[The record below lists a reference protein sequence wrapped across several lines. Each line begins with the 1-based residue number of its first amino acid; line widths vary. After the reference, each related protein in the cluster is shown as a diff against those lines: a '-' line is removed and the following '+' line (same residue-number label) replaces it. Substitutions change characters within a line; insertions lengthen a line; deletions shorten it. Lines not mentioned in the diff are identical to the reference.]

1 MQITAII
8 RLRRYTNGLNPW
20 YASQEM
26 HKLLKVMKLTSFL
39 LFITCLHAVA
49 HTSGQTVTLSL
60 KNVPVQKVFKAV
72 SRQTG
77 VSIVYSENLFEGLQP
92 VTIDVKNASINDV
105 LQKCLTG
112 SPFDCTVQGNTVV
125 IRKRSAIEIKGDIN
139 TPPPPPV
146 PIKGKIV
153 NDKGEPIAG
162 ANVQVKGTKKGAST
176 NGEGE
181 FTIDADKGDVLIISN
196 IGYATRQITLTD
208 TKSLN
213 ITLTVNSQQL
223 GELVVTALGIQRR
236 QKSLTYSTTKVNN
249 AELTTVKN
257 MNPINSLNGKVPGLQ
272 INPSSSGLG
281 GSVRVILRGQKST
294 RENQPLYVIDGVP
307 LTNFSTAQPQN
318 LWGES
323 GGVNTPGRDAGDVL
337 SSLNPED
344 IESITVLKGASAAA
358 LYGSQAGNGVIMI
371 TTKKG
376 RTGVARVDFS
386 TAFTVERP
394 MYTPDLQY
402 NFNQTNKD
410 NIYSWGPAGSNPDH
424 VKDFFN
430 TGKTWINTIAFT
442 AGNEKAQ
449 TYFSYSN
456 TNNTGIMPTNEFK
469 QHTFNFRQT
478 SKFFN
483 DKLNVDANIIFSTQK
498 TNNRPA
504 SGLYF
509 NPLTGLYLFPRGL
522 NFDSYKNNYEKF
534 SPLRIMNVQ
543 NWWNIDPDN
552 EITGADNQQNPYWVL
567 NRDVNL
573 GKKDNLFASLTLKYP
588 ITKWLNIQARGSLN
602 RNYDNY
608 ELKANA
614 TTQIVLADKN
624 GRYTYDQLTRTLL
637 YGDVILSGNLKLTDK
652 IGFNFNAGTSINDAK
667 QDRTYIDSKGSDL
680 AYANIFTLGNLNL
693 NPALMM
699 QPTGLRR
706 QVQSIFA
713 TATFDYDQKVYVDL
727 TARNDWSSTLAYT
740 PKAKSGY
747 PYFSAGINTIISE
760 LAQLPQFI
768 NYSKVRFSF
777 AKVGNDVE
785 PFSTFPT
792 NTINSGAVQTV
803 QSSPYLGAYLKP
815 EDARSFEIG
824 TEWKFLNNRLTLDF
838 TWYKTNT
845 RNQYFD
851 FSAPRG
857 SGFSRFFVNAGNIEN
872 KGIEAIV
879 GYDVVN
885 KGNVKWNTSVNFTR
899 NRNKIIELLPEL
911 GGTYELTLAGVN
923 SYSLRIREGGSYGDI
938 YGIKFQRA
946 ADGSIVVDDKGKP
959 QAKGFGFVGNPNPD
973 FLAGWNN
980 SVEYKN
986 FIISALIDGRFGGKV
1001 MSITQAV
1008 LDEYG
1013 VSKVTADARNN
1024 GGVHIPATMLNGTKW
1039 SGAIPAETFYTTVG
1053 GRAGISEYYMYDATN
1068 IRLRELS
1075 VGYKVPSKSTIIK
1088 DMRLSLVARNLF
1100 FIKKEA
1106 PYDPELSMST
1116 GNGLQGIDV
1125 FSMPS
1130 TRSMGLSFRCS
1141 F

>member
-1 MQITAII
+1 MI
-8 RLRRYTNGLNPW
+8 RLRKNTNGSTPRATNRIK
-20 YASQEM
+20 
-26 HKLLKVMKLTSFL
+26 HKLLKVMKLTTIL
-39 LFITCLHAVA
+39 LFVTCLHAVA

-77 VSIVYSENLFEGLQP
+77 VSIVYCENLFEGLDR
-92 VTIDVKNASINDV
+92 VTINVKNAPVKDV
-105 LQKCLTG
+105 LQQCLPG
-112 SPFDCTVQGNTVV
+112 SPFEFSVQGNTIV
-125 IRKRSAIEIKGDIN
+125 IRKRSAIEIPTITN
-139 TPPPPPV
+139 TPPAPPPA

-153 NDKGEPIAG
+153 NEKGEPIAG
-162 ANVQVKGTKKGAST
+162 ANIQVKGTKKGTST
-176 NGEGE
+176 NPEGE
-181 FTIDADKGDVLIISN
+181 FTIDADKGDILIISN
-196 IGYATRQITLTD
+196 IGYASRQITVGD
-208 TKSLN
+208 DKSLN
-213 ITLTVNSQQL
+213 ITLTTSSQQL

-236 QKSLTYSTTKVNN
+236 QKSLTYSTTKINN

-257 MNPINSLNGKVPGLQ
+257 MNPIGSLNGKVAGLQ
-272 INPSSSGLG
+272 INPSASGLG

-307 LTNFSTAQPQN
+307 LTNFSTAQPVN
-318 LWGES
+318 LWGEA
-323 GGVNTPGRDAGDVL
+323 GGINTPGRDAGDVL

-358 LYGSQAGNGVIMI
+358 LYGSQAGNGVIVV

-376 RTGVARVDFS
+376 RSGNAKVDFS
-386 TAFTVERP
+386 SAFTVERP
-394 MYTPDLQY
+394 MYYPELQY
-402 NFNQTNKD
+402 NFNQTNTD

-424 VKDFFN
+424 VKPFFK
-430 TGKTWINTIAFT
+430 TGKTFINTIAFT
-442 AGNEKAQ
+442 AGNERAQ

-456 TNNTGIMPTNEFK
+456 TNNNGILPTSDFK

-498 TNNRPA
+498 TNNRPT
-504 SGLYF
+504 SGLYY

-522 NFDSYKNNYEKF
+522 NFDEYKNFEYY
-534 SPLRIMNVQ
+534 SPTRIAMLQ
-543 NWWNIDPDN
+543 NWWNINHDK
-552 EITGADNQQNPYWVL
+552 EIVGADNQQNPYWVL

-588 ITKWLNIQARGSLN
+588 ITKWLNIQARGSMN

-608 ELKANA
+608 ELHAYA
-614 TTQIVLADKN
+614 STQIALADFN
-624 GRYTYDQLTRTLL
+624 GRFTYDRLTRTLL
-637 YGDVILSGNLKLTDK
+637 YGDVIVSGNTNITDK
-652 IGFNFNAGTSINDAK
+652 IGFNFNAGTSINDQK

-680 AYANIFTLGNLNL
+680 AYANIFTLGNLRL
-693 NPALMM
+693 NPSLMVS
-699 QPTGLRR
+699 PTGLRR

-713 TATFDYDQKVYVDL
+713 TGTFDFDEKIFIDL

-740 PKAKSGY
+740 DKEKSGY
-747 PYFSAGINTIISE
+747 PYFSAGINTIVSD
-760 LAQLPQFI
+760 LVHLPQFI

-785 PFSTFPT
+785 PFSTLPT
-792 NTINSGAVQTV
+792 NVIRSGNVVTV
-803 QSSPYLGAYLKP
+803 QESPYLGAILKP

-824 TEWKFLNNRLTLDF
+824 TEWKLLNNRLTFDF

-851 FSAPRG
+851 FAAPRG

-872 KGIEAIV
+872 KGIEMLI
-879 GYDVVN
+879 GYDVLRN
-885 KGNVKWNTSVNFTR
+885 DLVKWNSSINFTR

-911 GGTYELTLAGVN
+911 GGMYELTLAGVN

-938 YGIKFQRA
+938 YGQTFLRA
-946 ADGSIVVDDKGKP
+946 ADGSIVVDEKGKP
-959 QAKGFGFVGNPNPD
+959 QTGGFKFVGNPNPD

-980 SVEYKN
+980 TVEIKD
-986 FIISALIDGRFGGKV
+986 FVITALIDGRFGGKV

-1024 GGVHIPATMLNGTKW
+1024 GGVHIPATLTNGGKW
-1039 SGAIPAETFYTTVG
+1039 TGAIPAETFYTAVG

-1075 VGYKVPSKSTIIK
+1075 VGYKLPSKSKIIK

-1125 FSMPS
+1125 FSLPA

>member
-8 RLRRYTNGLNPW
+8 RLRKYTNGLIAW
-20 YASQEM
+20 YNSREM
-26 HKLLKVMKLTSFL
+26 HKLLKVMKLTTFL
-39 LFITCLHAVA
+39 LFIACLHAVA

-72 SRQTG
+72 SKQTG
-77 VSIVYSENLFEGLQP
+77 MSIVYCESLFAGLHP
-92 VTIDVKNASINDV
+92 VSINVKNAPINDV
-105 LQKCLTG
+105 LQQCLTG
-112 SPFDCTVQGNTVV
+112 APFEYNVQGNTVV
-125 IRKRSAIEIKGDIN
+125 IRKRSIIEIKHTIN
-139 TPPPPPV
+139 TPPPPV
-146 PIKGKIV
+146 PIKGKII
-153 NDKGEPIAG
+153 NEKGEPIAG
-162 ANVQVKGTKKGAST
+162 ANVQVKGTKKGTST
-176 NGEGE
+176 NAQGE
-181 FTIDADKGDVLIISN
+181 FTIDADKGDVLIITN
-196 IGYATRQITLTD
+196 IGYAARQITLAD

-236 QKSLTYSTTKVNN
+236 QKSLTYSTQKINN
-249 AELTTVKN
+249 DELTTVKN
-257 MNPINSLNGKVPGLQ
+257 MNPINSLNGKVAGLQ
-272 INPSSSGLG
+272 INPSASGLG

-307 LTNFSTAQPQN
+307 LTNFSTAQPIN

-323 GGVNTPGRDAGDVL
+323 GGINAPGRDAGDVL

-344 IESITVLKGASAAA
+344 IESITVLKGASASA

-376 RTGVARVDFS
+376 RTGIAKVNFS
-386 TAFTVERP
+386 TAATIERP
-394 MYTPDLQY
+394 MYYPELQY
-402 NFNQTNKD
+402 GFNQTNAD

-424 VKDFFN
+424 VKPFFK
-430 TGKTWINTIAFT
+430 TGKTFINTIAFT

-456 TNNTGIMPTNEFK
+456 TNNTGILPTSEFK

-498 TNNRPA
+498 TNNRPT
-504 SGLYF
+504 SGLYY

-522 NFDSYKNNYEKF
+522 NFDDYKNNFEYF
-534 SPLRIMNVQ
+534 SPTRNMMLQ
-543 NWWNIDPDN
+543 NWWNINQDKDLV
-552 EITGADNQQNPYWVL
+552 GADNQQNPYWVL

-608 ELKANA
+608 ELHANA
-614 TTQIVLADKN
+614 STQITLADYN
-624 GRYTYDQLTRTLL
+624 GRFVYDRLTRTLL
-637 YGDVILSGNLKLTDK
+637 YGDVILSGKVPITDK
-652 IGFNFNAGTSINDAK
+652 IGFNFNAGTSINDQK
-667 QDRTYIDSKGSDL
+667 QDHDYIDSKGSDL
-680 AYANIFTLGNLNL
+680 AYANLFTLGNLQL
-693 NPALMM
+693 NPSLNVS
-699 QPTGLRR
+699 PTGQRR
-706 QVQSIFA
+706 QVQSVFA
-713 TATFDYDQKVYVDL
+713 TGTFDYDEKIFLDL

-740 PKAKSGY
+740 PKEKSGY
-747 PYFSAGINTIISE
+747 PYFSAGINAIMSD
-760 LAQLPQFI
+760 LVKLPQFI

-785 PFSTFPT
+785 PFSTNPT
-792 NTINSGAVQTV
+792 NTIRSGNVQTV
-803 QSSPYLGAYLKP
+803 QVSPYLGTYLKP
-815 EDARSFEIG
+815 EDARSYEIG
-824 TEWKFLNNRLTLDF
+824 TEWKFLNNRLTFDF

-872 KGIEAIV
+872 KGIEMSL
-879 GYDVVN
+879 GYDVVRN
-885 KGNVKWNTSVNFTR
+885 GNVKWNTAVNFTR
-899 NRNKIIELLPEL
+899 NRNRIIQLIPEL
-911 GGTYELTLAGVN
+911 GGMYELTIAGVN

-938 YGIKFQRA
+938 YGLTFLRA
-946 ADGSIVVDDKGKP
+946 PDGSVIVDDKGKP
-959 QAKGFGFVGNPNPD
+959 QSDKFGFLGNPNPN

-980 SVEYKN
+980 TIEIKDFV
-986 FIISALIDGRFGGKV
+986 ITALIDGRFGGKV

-1024 GGVHIPATMLNGTKW
+1024 GGVHIAATMLNGSKW
-1039 SGAIPAETFYTTVG
+1039 SGAIPADVFYTTVG

-1075 VGYKVPSKSTIIK
+1075 VGYKLPSKSTIIK

-1100 FIKKEA
+1100 FIKKDA

-1125 FSMPS
+1125 FSLPS

>member
-1 MQITAII
+1 MI
-8 RLRRYTNGLNPW
+8 RLRRITNGSNPW
-20 YASQEM
+20 STDREKL
-26 HKLLKVMKLTSFL
+26 KLLKVMKLTTIL
-39 LFITCLHAVA
+39 LFVTCLHAVA

-77 VSIVYSENLFEGLQP
+77 VSIVYCEDLFEGLKN
-92 VTIDVKNASINDV
+92 VSINVKNAPVKDV
-105 LQKCLTG
+105 LQQCLPGT
-112 SPFDCTVQGNTVV
+112 PFDISVQGNTIV
-125 IRKRSAIEIKGDIN
+125 IRKKSIIELPANNNIA
-139 TPPPPPV
+139 TPPPA

-153 NDKGEPIAG
+153 NEKGEPVPG
-162 ANVQVKGTKKGAST
+162 ANVQVKGTRKGTST
-176 NGEGE
+176 NAEGE
-181 FTIDADKGDVLIISN
+181 FTIDADKGDILIITN
-196 IGYATRQITLTD
+196 IGYASQQLTIAND
-208 TKSLN
+208 KSLN

-236 QKSLTYSTTKVNN
+236 QKSLTYSATKVNN

-257 MNPINSLNGKVPGLQ
+257 MNPINSLNGKVAGLQ
-272 INPSSSGLG
+272 INPSASGLG

-307 LTNFSTAQPQN
+307 LTNFTNAQPSN
-318 LWGES
+318 MWGES
-323 GGVNTPGRDAGDVL
+323 GGINAPGRDGGDVL

-344 IESITVLKGASAAA
+344 IESITVLKGASASA

-376 RTGVARVDFS
+376 RSGVAKVDFS
-386 TAFTVERP
+386 SSFTVERP
-394 MYTPDLQY
+394 MYYPELQY
-402 NFNQTNKD
+402 NYNQTNKD

-424 VKDFFN
+424 VKSFFK
-430 TGKTWINTIAFT
+430 TGKTFINTLAFT

-456 TNNTGIMPTNEFK
+456 TNNNGILPTSEFK

-498 TNNRPA
+498 TNNRPS
-504 SGLYF
+504 SGLYY

-522 NFDSYKNNYEKF
+522 NFDDYKNFEYF
-534 SPLRIMNVQ
+534 SPSRNTMLQ
-543 NWWNIDPDN
+543 NWWNINHDK
-552 EITGADNQQNPYWVL
+552 ELVGADNQQNPYWVL

-588 ITKWLNIQARGSLN
+588 ITKWLSVQARGSLN

-608 ELKANA
+608 ELKAFA
-614 TTQIVLADKN
+614 STQITLADFN
-624 GRYTYDQLTRTLL
+624 GRYTYDKLTRTLL
-637 YGDVILSGNLKLTDK
+637 YGDVIISGNTKITDK
-652 IGFNFNAGTSINDAK
+652 IGFNFNAGTSINDQK
-667 QDRTYIDSKGSDL
+667 QDRDFIDSKGADL
-680 AYANIFTLGNLNL
+680 AYANIFTLTNLRL
-693 NPALMM
+693 NPSLIVT
-699 QPTGLRR
+699 QTGLRR

-713 TATFDYDQKVYVDL
+713 TGTFDFDEKVYLDL

-740 PKAKSGY
+740 PKEKSGY
-747 PYFSAGINTIISE
+747 PYFSAGINAIVSD
-760 LAQLPQFI
+760 LVHLPQFI

-785 PFSTFPT
+785 PFSTLPT
-792 NTINSGAVQTV
+792 NSTGSGNVRTV
-803 QSSPYLGAYLKP
+803 LASPYLGNYLKP
-815 EDARSFEIG
+815 EESNSFEVG
-824 TEWKFLNNRLTLDF
+824 TEWKLLNNRLTFDF

-851 FSAPRG
+851 FSSARG
-857 SGFSRFFVNAGNIEN
+857 SGSSRFFVNAGNIEN
-872 KGIEAIV
+872 KGIEMLV
-879 GYDVVN
+879 GYDVLRN
-885 KGNVKWNTSVNFTR
+885 GNTKWNSSINFTR

-911 GGTYELTLAGVN
+911 GGTYDITIPGVN
-923 SYSLRIREGGSYGDI
+923 AYSLKIREGGSYGDI
-938 YGIKFQRA
+938 FGQTFQRA
-946 ADGSIVVDDKGKP
+946 ADGSIIVDDKGKP
-959 QAKGFGFVGNPNPD
+959 QANKLLEFVGNPNPD
-973 FLAGWNN
+973 FLAGWSNT
-980 SVEYKN
+980 VEVKD
-986 FIISALIDGRFGGKV
+986 FVISALIDGRFGGKV

-1024 GGVHIPATMLNGTKW
+1024 GGVHIPATMINGGKW
-1039 SGAIPAETFYTTVG
+1039 AGAIPAETFYSTVG

-1075 VGYKVPSKSTIIK
+1075 VGYKLPSKSKIIK

-1125 FSMPS
+1125 FSLPA

>member
-1 MQITAII
+1 MI
-8 RLRRYTNGLNPW
+8 RLRRITNGSNPW
-20 YASQEM
+20 SKDREKL
-26 HKLLKVMKLTSFL
+26 KLLKVMKLTTIL
-39 LFITCLHAVA
+39 LFVTCLHAVA

-77 VSIVYSENLFEGLQP
+77 VSIVYCEDLFEGLKN
-92 VTIDVKNASINDV
+92 VSINVKNAPVKDV
-105 LQKCLTG
+105 LQQCLPGT
-112 SPFDCTVQGNTVV
+112 PFDISVQGNTIV
-125 IRKRSAIEIKGDIN
+125 IRKRSAIELPTITN
-139 TPPPPPV
+139 TPPPPPPA

-153 NDKGEPIAG
+153 NEKGEPVAG
-162 ANVQVKGTKKGAST
+162 ANVQVKGTRKGTST
-176 NGEGE
+176 NADGE
-181 FTIDADKGDVLIISN
+181 FTIDADKGDILIITN
-196 IGYATRQITLTD
+196 IGYASQQVTVAND
-208 TKSLN
+208 KSLN

-257 MNPINSLNGKVPGLQ
+257 MNPINSLNGKVAGLQ
-272 INPSSSGLG
+272 INPSASGLG

-307 LTNFSTAQPQN
+307 LTNFSTAQPAN
-318 LWGES
+318 MWGES
-323 GGVNTPGRDAGDVL
+323 GGINAPGRDGGDVL

-344 IESITVLKGASAAA
+344 IESLTVLKGASAAA

-376 RTGVARVDFS
+376 KTGIAKVDFS
-386 TAFTVERP
+386 SAFTVERP
-394 MYTPDLQY
+394 MYYPKLQY
-402 NFNQTNKD
+402 GYNQTNAD

-424 VKDFFN
+424 VEPFFK
-430 TGKTWINTIAFT
+430 TGKTFINTIAFT

-456 TNNTGIMPTNEFK
+456 TNNNGILPTSEFK

-498 TNNRPA
+498 THNRPT
-504 SGLYF
+504 SGLYY

-522 NFDSYKNNYEKF
+522 NFDEYKNFEKF
-534 SPLRIMNVQ
+534 SPIRNTMLQ
-543 NWWNIDPDN
+543 NWWNINSDK
-552 EITGADNQQNPYWVL
+552 EIGGADNQQNPYWIV

-608 ELKANA
+608 ELHAYA
-614 TTQIVLADKN
+614 STQRTLADFN
-624 GRYTYDQLTRTLL
+624 GRFTYDRLTRTLL
-637 YGDVILSGNLKLTDK
+637 YGDVIVSGNTNITDK
-652 IGFNFNAGTSINDAK
+652 IGFNFNAGTSINDQK
-667 QDRTYIDSKGSDL
+667 QDRDYIDSKGSDL
-680 AYANIFTLGNLNL
+680 AYANIFSLGNVKL
-693 NPALMM
+693 NPALMVS
-699 QPTGLRR
+699 PTGLRR

-713 TATFDYDQKVYVDL
+713 TATFDFDEKIYLDL

-740 PKAKSGY
+740 PKENSGY
-747 PYFSAGINTIISE
+747 PYFSAGINTIVSD
-760 LAQLPQFI
+760 LVHLPQFI

-785 PFSTFPT
+785 PFSTNPT
-792 NTINSGAVQTV
+792 NVIRSGNVLTV
-803 QSSPYLGAYLKP
+803 QESPYLGAYLKP

-824 TEWKFLNNRLTLDF
+824 TEWKFLNNRLSLDF

-872 KGIEAIV
+872 KGVELLV
-879 GYDVVN
+879 GYDVLRN
-885 KGNVKWNTSVNFTR
+885 STVKWNSSVNLTR

-911 GGTYELTLAGVN
+911 GGMYELTLAGIN

-938 YGIKFQRA
+938 YGQTFLRA

-959 QAKGFGFVGNPNPD
+959 QTGGFGFVGNPNPD

-980 SVEYKN
+980 TVEIKD
-986 FIISALIDGRFGGKV
+986 FVITALIDGRFGGKV

-1024 GGVHIPATMLNGTKW
+1024 GGVHIPATMINGGKW
-1039 SGAIPAETFYTTVG
+1039 NGAIPAELFYSTVG

-1075 VGYKVPSKSTIIK
+1075 VGYKVPSKSKIIK

-1125 FSMPS
+1125 FSLPA